1 MMKQDPIAVVSARAR
16 TRARIRVRLA
26 LGLAGLVSGLSAAS
40 PAHAQALHYK
50 FAEKGAFCV
59 NSGTVGAVGD
69 LNIHT
74 ADGGGADFHVKDGP
88 LGKACLDLTSA
99 TGMGTGF
106 VGPCAKGA
114 AGTVFDQAVSFTV
127 TGWFN
132 AHETPEKI
140 ARIFQA
146 GPRFM
151 LCFVGHGLSLQ
162 TGQGDYIDSVS
173 SLHGLVEGGQ
183 GKTTAS
189 PEPVP
194 FNVVDQWVFFAV
206 SYDNTGSETRVTF
219 YRGDTSATKPL
230 LAFTATYVPAARELG
245 NTPSFVLGG
254 SGVPNTRPFRGMLA
268 DIRVYASASDGSAAL
283 GVAAVE
289 KIRTSFLSR

>member
-1 MMKQDPIAVVSARAR
+1 MTTQASNTLRRALEL
-16 TRARIRVRLA
+16 ASLA
-26 LGLAGLVSGLSAAS
+26 LILGALP
-40 PAHAQALHYK
+40 PARAQALHYK
-50 FAEKGAFCV
+50 FEEKGAFCV
-59 NSGTVGAVGD
+59 NSGTAGSAGD
-69 LNIHT
+69 LNLYT
-74 ADGGGADFHVKDGP
+74 ADGDTADFHAKDGP

-114 AGTVFDQAVSFTV
+114 AGTVFDQAASFTV

-219 YRGDTSATKPL
+219 YRGDTSAAKPL
-230 LAFTATYVPAARELG
+230 RAFTATYVPAARELG

-254 SGVPNTRPFRGMLA
+254 SGVPNTRPFRGLLA
-268 DIRVYASASDGSAAL
+268 DIRVYASSSDGSAAL

-289 KIRTSFLSR
+289 KIRTSFLSK